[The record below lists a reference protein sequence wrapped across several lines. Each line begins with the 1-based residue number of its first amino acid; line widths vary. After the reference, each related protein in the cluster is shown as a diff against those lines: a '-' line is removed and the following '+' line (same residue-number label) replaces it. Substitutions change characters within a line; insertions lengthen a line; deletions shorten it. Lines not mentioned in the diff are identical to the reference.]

1 MKVVKIWFSLRFC
14 HTQMLTHMYGHL
26 VLKMPWAFLSF
37 FIFLS
42 NIFFHEIKMISFPW
56 CQHCSIEEWVFF
68 FSFTFHFLFICP
80 QFPLLIYLI
89 FLRLFFKRLEA
100 RLSPATLFIYMSLKA
115 LCWKGDMCVCLV
127 TQKGDILLTILNSL

>member
-26 VLKMPWAFLSF
+26 LLKMPWAF
-37 FIFLS
+37 FILLHFS
-42 NIFFHEIKMISFPW
+42 IKYIFSWNKDDFISLVSTLFHRRMS
-56 CQHCSIEEWVFF
+56 FF
-68 FSFTFHFLFICP
+68 FSLTFHFLFICP

-89 FLRLFFKRLEA
+89 FFKAFFKRLEA
-100 RLSPATLFIYMSLKA
+100 RLSPATLFIYISLKA
-115 LCWKGDMCVCLV
+115 LCWKGDMCVCSV